1 MIGLR
6 YWIWIWYAILA
17 LGTVG
22 FGTAI
27 YWGRLTKWKNLDE
40 ILRAFGTI
48 AVSLGMLVLLQGAAR
63 GVGQV
68 LLVLAL
74 AAFVLAFALGR
85 GLEKDRPGDGAEDEG
100 G

>member
-6 YWIWIWYAILA
+6 YWIWIWYAILV
-17 LGTVG
+17 LGAVG
-22 FGTAI
+22 FGTAV
-27 YWGRLTKWKNLDE
+27 YWGRRTGWKNLDE
-40 ILRAFGTI
+40 ILRGFGTV
-48 AVSLGMLVLLQGAAR
+48 AVSLGMLVLLHRAVR

-68 LLVLAL
+68 LLVVAL

-85 GLEKDRPGDGAEDEG
+85 RLEDGQAGDGSEEDG